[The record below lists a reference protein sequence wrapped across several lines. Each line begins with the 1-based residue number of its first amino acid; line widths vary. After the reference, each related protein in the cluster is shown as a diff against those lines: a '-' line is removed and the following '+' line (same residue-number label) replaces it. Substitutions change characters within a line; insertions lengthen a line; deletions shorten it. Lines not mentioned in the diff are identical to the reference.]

1 MAHAIDIA
9 DFTFRYGKEAP
20 EALSHISL
28 AIPAGSVCALL
39 GPTNSGKTTMLHA
52 LSGILASHHRD
63 SVSSG
68 TMRIGDQIYTPLP
81 PNVLFPAVGLT
92 IQDAYSQV
100 SGLRETVS
108 DEVMLTLETLGTPM
122 KESRRTV
129 DSLLLSLGLSHLAQ
143 RKPSTLSGGE
153 LQRIAMATILV
164 AQPPVLL
171 MDEPCNSL
179 DGTAQH
185 RLRTVVHSLKDRT
198 TVVIADYQLEF
209 ALGTADQFVVLDS
222 GRIVFSG
229 NRQSFIDRLV
239 DFTQLL
245 PTEEWV
251 KTRAALKESKS
262 CRRIEKV
269 LGFQ

>member
-1 MAHAIDIA
+1 MAHAIEIT

-20 EALSHISL
+20 EALSHMSL
-28 AIPAGSVCALL
+28 TIPAGSVCALL
-39 GPTNSGKTTMLHA
+39 GPTNGGKTTLLHA

-68 TMRIGDQIYTPLP
+68 TIRIGDQTYAPLP

-100 SGLRETVS
+100 SGLRETVF
-108 DEVMLTLETLGTPM
+108 DEVLLTLETLGTPLEEAR
-122 KESRRTV
+122 KTV
-129 DSLLLSLGLSHLAQ
+129 EGLLLSLGLSHLAL

-153 LQRIAMATILV
+153 LQRVAMATILV
-164 AQPPVLL
+164 AQPAVLL

-185 RLRTVVHSLKDRT
+185 RLRSVVHALKPRT

-209 ALGTADQFVVLDS
+209 VLGIADQFVVLDS

-229 NRQSFIDRLV
+229 NRRSLLERLA
-239 DFTQLL
+239 DFSHLL
-245 PTEEWV
+245 PTDDWV
-251 KTRAALKESKS
+251 KTRAAVKKS
-262 CRRIEKV
+262 TYRRRIEKV
-269 LGFQ
+269 LGIQ